1 VRSEDLTKV
10 SKSSSVEI
18 SVWFLV
24 VLVIRAIYGDYKR
37 RERRRSFAS
46 DLDGAKGGEDESSKV
61 ANYTEAVSRC

>member
-1 VRSEDLTKV
+1 
-10 SKSSSVEI
+10 
-18 SVWFLV
+18 